1 MIIIKIPK
9 YKKRNLHIKENKDNA
24 NVVKKNNAVEE
35 SNKNYQFDAN
45 KNNMSNNYINS
56 IIDIK
61 NENYDEMENK
71 SEEYGDYKNINIKR
85 GKKLL
90 YLILFLFFI

>member
-1 MIIIKIPK
+1 
-9 YKKRNLHIKENKDNA
+9 
-24 NVVKKNNAVEE
+24 
-35 SNKNYQFDAN
+35 
-45 KNNMSNNYINS
+45 MSNNYINS

-90 YLILFLFFI
+90 YLIFIFYIELQE